1 MEKAE
6 LAARKKAEKERGKL
20 EQAKRREDERI
31 DKAIKAA
38 DQKLQNAKIK
48 EASKHKQSTAKPNA
62 ATAANDENTN
72 VEDISSTSDTSD
84 DADDA

>member
-1 MEKAE
+1 MKKAE
-6 LAARKKAEKERGKL
+6 LAARKKAEKEQEKL
-20 EQAKRREDERI
+20 KQAKHWKDKKI

-48 EASKHKQSTAKPNA
+48 EASKHKQSTAKSNVVT
-62 ATAANDENTN
+62 ATNDENTN
-72 VEDISSTSDTSD
+72 VKDTSSTNNTSN